1 MVMEELSMRQD
12 QVILHNLPLS
22 SYITLVNLLLMF
34 NALTNSA
41 LYKIINKE
49 QFDLLKFGSIK
60 QLWLI

>member
-1 MVMEELSMRQD
+1 MRQD

-60 QLWLI
+60 QL